1 MTEDTVTRSRKR
13 TPAKAFVAT
22 SHWPC
27 EAGRSWPLGATLR
40 NGGVNFAIFSS
51 IAQKVELCLF
61 NEHDEREVQ
70 RIALPCR
77 TDDIWHGFVPGLPAG
92 TRYGFRVHGPY
103 SPETGQ
109 RCNAAKLMLD
119 PYARL
124 LDRPLRG
131 ATWQYAYALKDPK
144 HDLKPDTTDNG
155 ALATKSV
162 VVASNFDWLDDQAPA
177 IPMARSVMYEVH
189 VEGFTQQM
197 EAVPKK
203 LRGTFAGMGTEP
215 AIAHLK
221 RLGVT
226 AVELLPVQAFNDER
240 RLIDM
245 GLGNY
250 WGYNTVAF
258 FAPEQRYSAEPGVNE
273 FKLMVKNL
281 HAAGIEVILD
291 VVYNHTAEGNH
302 LGPTLCFKGI
312 DNAAYYRLT
321 EDGRHYIDFTGTGNT
336 VDASHPAALRLIM
349 DSLRYWVEEMH
360 VDGFRFDLAP
370 ALARDASGAFDH
382 RAAFLSAVA
391 QDPVLKRVKM
401 IAEPW
406 DIGDYGYQV
415 GGFPTGWAEWNG
427 RYRDTVRDFWRSS
440 EGAIGE
446 FAARLCG
453 SADIYAPSH
462 RGPADSVNCITVH
475 DGFTLNDLVSYNDKH
490 NEANGED
497 SRDGESHNRS
507 WNCGAEGETDDEA
520 VLALRE
526 RQKKNFLATLM
537 VSRGVPLLL
546 GGDEMSRTQGGNN
559 NAYCQNNEVSW
570 FDWERAQRHQGLI
583 DFVGALIALRAAL
596 PVLRQNSWLNGE
608 PDARG
613 IRAIAWYSVWGQD
626 MTQEEWGDP
635 AVRCVAALLDGRC
648 ADEAGPSVL
657 LLFNASPEGVTFT
670 LPPQED
676 DVPAWRLRVDTAHG
690 HFGDAEAKTVEAGG
704 QLELQSHA
712 MAVLVQPTGA

>member
-1 MTEDTVTRSRKR
+1 
-13 TPAKAFVAT
+13 
-22 SHWPC
+22 
-27 EAGRSWPLGATLR
+27 
-40 NGGVNFAIFSS
+40 
-51 IAQKVELCLF
+51 
-61 NEHDEREVQ
+61 
-70 RIALPCR
+70 
-77 TDDIWHGFVPGLPAG
+77 
-92 TRYGFRVHGPY
+92 
-103 SPETGQ
+103 
-109 RCNAAKLMLD
+109 
-119 PYARL
+119 
-124 LDRPLRG
+124 
-131 ATWQYAYALKDPK
+131 
-144 HDLKPDTTDNG
+144 
-155 ALATKSV
+155 
-162 VVASNFDWLDDQAPA
+162 
-177 IPMARSVMYEVH
+177 
-189 VEGFTQQM
+189 
-197 EAVPKK
+197 
-203 LRGTFAGMGTEP
+203 
-215 AIAHLK
+215 
-221 RLGVT
+221 
-226 AVELLPVQAFNDER
+226 
-240 RLIDM
+240 
-245 GLGNY
+245 
-250 WGYNTVAF
+250 
-258 FAPEQRYSAEPGVNE
+258 
-273 FKLMVKNL
+273 
-281 HAAGIEVILD
+281 
-291 VVYNHTAEGNH
+291 
-302 LGPTLCFKGI
+302 
-312 DNAAYYRLT
+312 
-321 EDGRHYIDFTGTGNT
+321 
-336 VDASHPAALRLIM
+336 
-349 DSLRYWVEEMH
+349 
-360 VDGFRFDLAP
+360 
-370 ALARDASGAFDH
+370 
-382 RAAFLSAVA
+382 
-391 QDPVLKRVKM
+391 
-401 IAEPW
+401 
-406 DIGDYGYQV
+406 
-415 GGFPTGWAEWNG
+415 
-427 RYRDTVRDFWRSS
+427 
-440 EGAIGE
+440 
-446 FAARLCG
+446 
-453 SADIYAPSH
+453 
-462 RGPADSVNCITVH
+462 VH